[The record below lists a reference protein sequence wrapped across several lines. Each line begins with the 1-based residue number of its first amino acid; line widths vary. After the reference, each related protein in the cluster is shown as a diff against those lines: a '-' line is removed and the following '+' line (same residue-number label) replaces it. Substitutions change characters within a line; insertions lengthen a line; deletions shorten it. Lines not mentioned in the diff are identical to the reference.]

1 MKVRS
6 VLYVH
11 DHKFKYINNHYF
23 SEGKFTDDVF
33 ARYDVFDRD
42 IKVISRVV
50 CESESANFN
59 QINKSNVHFTPV
71 KGVSFS
77 SVFSKNLM
85 FNLKLVKNNIKN
97 ADVLIIRLP
106 SFLGVFVLLVN
117 LLFRKNYF
125 IELVGD
131 PKEALSTSKAKT
143 SIVFNIFVYLFTY
156 LNKNCIKH
164 ANGVIYVTK
173 TDLQQRYPTKGFEAI
188 ASNVEIGVPTLNLC
202 LSDYKIKNTD
212 FIKLGLIGSFNNEYK
227 GIRNA
232 IEAVNFLKAK
242 QLVVHLHILG
252 SGKLKEHYFDLAKKL
267 GVESQVFFN
276 GSLASGDKVIHWLK
290 QMDIYIQPSLTEGLP
305 RALIEAMSVGLPAVA
320 TNAGGIP
327 ELLSSSFLV
336 PANDSKS
343 LANKLQVL
351 INSQH
356 LRYEQG
362 IINYNKAKEYDFTV
376 LKERRAIFWQQARDI
391 VERDMK

>member
-1 MKVRS
+1 MKVKS

-11 DHKFKYINNHYF
+11 DHKFKYINSKYF
-23 SEGKFTDDVF
+23 SEGKFTNDVF
-33 ARYDVFDRD
+33 ARYDVFDKD
-42 IKVISRVV
+42 INVISRLV
-50 CESESANFN
+50 CGDESIKFN
-59 QINKSNVHFTPV
+59 EINKSNVHFTPV
-71 KGVSFS
+71 KGIGFS

-85 FNLKLVKNNIKN
+85 FNLKLVQNSIKN

-106 SFLGVFVLLVN
+106 SFLGVFILLLN
-117 LLFRKNYF
+117 LLFRKKYF

-143 SIVFNIFVYLFTY
+143 SIVFNIFVYIFTY
-156 LNKNCIKH
+156 LNKNFIKH
-164 ANGVIYVTK
+164 ANGAIYVTK
-173 TDLQQRYPTKGFEAI
+173 IDLQKRYPTKGFEGS
-188 ASNVEIGVPTLNLC
+188 ASNVEIKVPILNLR
-202 LSDYKIKNTD
+202 LSDYTIKNTD

-232 IEAVNFLKAK
+232 IEAISLLKDK
-242 QLVVHLHILG
+242 QLVIYLHILG
-252 SGKLKEHYFDLAKKL
+252 SGKLKEHYLDLARKL
-267 GVESQVFFN
+267 GVESQVFFD
-276 GSLASGDKVIHWLK
+276 GSLASGDQVIHWLN

-305 RALIEAMSVGLPAVA
+305 RALIEAMSVGLPTVA
-320 TNAGGIP
+320 TNVGGIP
-327 ELLSSSFLV
+327 ELLSSDFLV

-351 INSQH
+351 VNSQH

-362 IINYNKAKEYDFTV
+362 IINYNKAKEYDSAV

-391 VERDMK
+391 AQQAQK